1 MLFRSSLT
9 LVCLALALI
18 FRIDSAGAG
27 YVQSWLDTRGG
38 CSPGPLMLMRSP
50 LRGRPFLGKA
60 GPDWTDAD
68 VDEFRQVY
76 AACTRRNPVVNLMK
90 LDATQAQIDAH
101 IEEVVAKLRENVV
114 GPARRN
120 AEAQTAKMA
129 AERELAQERQAQEE
143 QRQVKAAQEAQEIA
157 AEADRREAARRERE
171 REQAARDRQAK
182 EAREVREEQ
191 QRETIAREDRE
202 RDEAAARQA
211 AEKSARTRLRL
222 QEQAEQDRRAT
233 EELLKQAEEEERKTS
248 ILVKEAEAAHQ
259 ARAAAEQRLAELR
272 RKAEAV
278 VQEGATTKS
287 ASDNAAQKPDQAFS
301 KDDATPTLDLVAAD
315 FGRLFNDQS
324 ASMGFDLRASSKGC
338 RAAVRTACQF
348 GINERIG
355 VVVSADNGN
364 PRATGVTVI
373 YAPEDDPAMA
383 FTALSSFMVV
393 ARMLSPSL
401 ARAKDNKFV
410 TRLFVGLKDKPE
422 GEATAD
428 GIRYQISSGAAGVW
442 FTATGETSKTAN

>member
-1 MLFRSSLT
+1 
-9 LVCLALALI
+9 
-18 FRIDSAGAG
+18 
-27 YVQSWLDTRGG
+27 
-38 CSPGPLMLMRSP
+38 MLMRSP

-68 VDEFRQVY
+68 VEEFRQVY
-76 AACTRRNPVVNLMK
+76 AACTRRYPVVNVMK

-120 AEAQTAKMA
+120 ADARTAKMA

-143 QRQVKAAQEAQEIA
+143 QPQVKAAQEAQEIA
-157 AEADRREAARRERE
+157 AEADRRETARRERE
-171 REQAARDRQAK
+171 REQAARTK
-182 EAREVREEQ
+182 EAREVREDQ

-202 RDEAAARQA
+202 RDEAAARRA
-211 AEKSARTRLRL
+211 AEKSERTRLRL
-222 QEQAEQDRRAT
+222 LEQAEQDRRAT
-233 EELLKQAEEEERKTS
+233 EELLRQADEEERKTS
-248 ILVKEAEAAHQ
+248 IVVKEAEAAHQ

-272 RKAEAV
+272 RKTDAV
-278 VQEGATTKS
+278 VHEGAVTKL
-287 ASDNAAQKPDQAFS
+287 ASDNPAQNPDQAS
-301 KDDATPTLDLVAAD
+301 SRDDGTRRLDLVAAD
-315 FGRLFNDQS
+315 FGRVFNDRS

-338 RAAVRTACQF
+338 SAAVRTACQF

-383 FTALSSFMVV
+383 FKALSSFMVV

-401 ARAKDNKFV
+401 ALAKDNIFV

-442 FTATGETSKTAN
+442 FTATGEPAKASN